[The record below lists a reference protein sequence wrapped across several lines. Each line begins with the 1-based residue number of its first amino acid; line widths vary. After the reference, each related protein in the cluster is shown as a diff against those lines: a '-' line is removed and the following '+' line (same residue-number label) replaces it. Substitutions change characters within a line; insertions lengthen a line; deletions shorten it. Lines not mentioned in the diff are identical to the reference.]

1 VTDRGRRAPIV
12 FAAGG
17 ALALL
22 AAGTI
27 VSRTRVDGGEP
38 SPARVDAAKS
48 EACEAPVPVAGVE
61 FDAQRTEVA
70 GAEEVGLRD
79 GH

>member
-38 SPARVDAAKS
+38 SPARVDAGKS
-48 EACEAPVPVAGVE
+48 EGGGAPVPVGGVE
-61 FDAQRTEVA
+61 FDAQGTGGA
-70 GAEEVGLRD
+70 GA
-79 GH
+79 